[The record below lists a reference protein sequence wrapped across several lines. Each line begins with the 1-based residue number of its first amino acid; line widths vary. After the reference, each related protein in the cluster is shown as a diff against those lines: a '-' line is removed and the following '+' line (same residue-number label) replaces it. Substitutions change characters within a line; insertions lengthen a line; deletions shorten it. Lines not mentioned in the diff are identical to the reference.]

1 MAETASMTPDRVV
14 RVLVIDDDEDDF
26 FLARDLLEEITGTR
40 FLVDWEADWKKAL
53 DSICRGEHDVYLVD
67 YRLGARSG
75 LDLIRESNRRNCSA
89 PLILLTGQGERALDF
104 AAMQA
109 GAADYLEK
117 GKLDS
122 TLLERSIRYSIQNKQ
137 SEEQLEKARPRTHG
151 GIGRDQ
157 LSSGTRNPRAACAWR
172 KRCGRSIVAKTSS
185 WPRLA
190 HELRNPLAPIRN
202 ALEIMRLGADNPRR
216 SSAAEP

>member
-1 MAETASMTPDRVV
+1 MAETASMAPDRVV

-26 FLARDLLEEITGTR
+26 FLAHDLLDEVPGTR
-40 FLVDWEADWKKAL
+40 FVVDWEADWKKAL
-53 DSICRGEHDVYLVD
+53 DAICRGEHDVYLVD

-75 LDLIRESNRRNCSA
+75 LDLIREANGRNCSA
-89 PLILLTGQGERALDF
+89 PLILLTGQGERELDF

-109 GAADYLEK
+109 GASDYLEK

-122 TLLERSIRYSIQNKQ
+122 TLLERSIRYAIQNKQ

-151 GIGRDQ
+151 GASRNQ
-157 LSSGTRNPRAACAWR
+157 LGPGARNPRAPAAR
-172 KRCGRSIVAKTSS
+172 KALRQIDRRKDEFLAT
-185 WPRLA
+185 LA

-202 ALEIMRLGADNPRR
+202 ALEIYAPGRRQSADDR
-216 SSAAEP
+216 AAADP